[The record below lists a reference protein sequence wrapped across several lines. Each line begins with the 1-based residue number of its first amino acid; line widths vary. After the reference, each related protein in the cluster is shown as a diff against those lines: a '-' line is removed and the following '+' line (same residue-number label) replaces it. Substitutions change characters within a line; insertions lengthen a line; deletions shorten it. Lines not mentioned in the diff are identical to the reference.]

1 MSPFLGTVKSTNVL
15 SAIGTPILQ
24 STAQGGHIV
33 ATVHARDMQA
43 SFVQKR
49 MSRRHIDAL
58 FARTVRQITL
68 HGHRNAQFEGESRR
82 EQERH
87 IDFV

>member
-1 MSPFLGTVKSTNVL
+1 M
-15 SAIGTPILQ
+15 
-24 STAQGGHIV
+24 

-49 MSRRHIDAL
+49 MSKRHIDAL

-68 HGHRNAQFEGESRR
+68 HRHRNAQFEGESRR